1 MNRFF
6 YLLVTIAL
14 IPIANAQK
22 LQFFNIKSKSLN
34 FAQKLGVPSDSSVHE
49 LGSFRISNQITLK
62 QYKQYLNSI
71 KKDSLYSFYLSQLP
85 KIDNQEKLTAKYLS
99 SNEFDSQ
106 PVIGVSMDNACNFAR
121 WYTAI
126 QKNNKFKYR
135 LPILVEWISMNEEK
149 KTFSDDFLLDW
160 TLNSYDESS
169 LLFYKK
175 GEFPLGYFYQH
186 KNTDAKIKKRK
197 CVIGKSFR
205 VSLADPVKIASQ
217 FPCYAD
223 EGYADVGFRL
233 VEVGVGVRD
242 STFSQNN
249 IVKRKIQ
256 DDILLSTPLSSNKSL
271 TVSYGNLVYNEVE
284 LNGKIIEY
292 YTRNGLL
299 EGPFNVFTR
308 VNNQKIQV
316 VKGEMRNNCRIGYWT
331 IFDEKDPNSILV
343 KRLYHGYLDFEQVI
357 PKTSSNDLITFVQ
370 KELNPS
376 PGLDKDGCR
385 IYTLVQQRDFIF
397 SSRQYRE
404 LLFDQNNLPASR
416 MVEAIKSALSKKDV
430 ISYDN
435 SQFSKVSEED
445 RLNSFNGE
453 IIGFRIKEDFFF
465 DKNRKLSETRI
476 LGLAPIYRDSV
487 ENVVK
492 EICWF
497 YFPQLRKH
505 FVTINSLESGSNLD
519 NLFLDRKFFASVYST
534 GQEKLNKNE
543 KELAYTDIKLL
554 LFEHEIWLYLEGLR
568 KDDIYER

>member
-126 QKNNKFKYR
+126 QKNNKVKYR

-149 KTFSDDFLLDW
+149 KNFSNDFLLDW
-160 TLNSYDESS
+160 TLNAFDESS
-169 LLFYKK
+169 MLIYKK

-186 KNTDAKIKKRK
+186 KKTDLKIMKRK
-197 CVIGKSFR
+197 CVIGRSFR
-205 VSLADPVKIASQ
+205 ISLADPVKISSQ

-233 VEVGVGVRD
+233 VEISNLDFHNEKVGHGTAQED
-242 STFSQNN
+242 
-249 IVKRKIQ
+249 IQ
-256 DDILLSTPLSSNKSL
+256 LITPITSDSL
-271 TVSYGNLVYNEVE
+271 TPRFYEDLNRNEIE
-284 LNGKIIEY
+284 WNGKIIEY

-299 EGPFNVFTR
+299 EGPFNVFAR

-331 IFDEKDPNSILV
+331 IFDEKDPNAILV

-385 IYTLVQQRDFIF
+385 IYTHVKQRDFIF

-404 LLFDQNNLPASR
+404 LLFDQNNLPATR
-416 MVEAIKSALSKKDV
+416 MVEVIKSALSKKDV

-445 RLNSFNGE
+445 RLNTFNGE

-465 DKNRKLSETRI
+465 DKNRKVSETRI
-476 LGLAPIYRDSV
+476 LGLAPIYMDSI
-487 ENVVK
+487 ENTVK

>member
-1 MNRFF
+1 MLRIISFIILLSFVVISNGQKIHF
-6 YLLVTIAL
+6 YNVSAKHI
-14 IPIANAQK
+14 
-22 LQFFNIKSKSLN
+22 N
-34 FAQKLGVPSDSSVHE
+34 FAQKLGIPSDSSIHE
-49 LGSFRISNQITLK
+49 LESFRISKQITFK
-62 QYKQYLNSI
+62 EYKQYLISI
-71 KKDSLYSFYLSQLP
+71 KKDSLYNFYLSQLP
-85 KIDNQEKLTAKYLS
+85 KIDHQEILTEKYLN
-99 SNEFDSQ
+99 SNAFDDQ
-106 PVIGVSMDNACNFAR
+106 PVIGVSMDNACNYAR
-121 WYTAI
+121 WYTAN

-149 KTFSDDFLLDW
+149 KNFSNDFLLDW
-160 TLNSYDESS
+160 TLNAFDESS
-169 LLFYKK
+169 MLIYKK

-186 KNTDAKIKKRK
+186 KKTDLKVMKRK
-197 CVIGKSFR
+197 CVIGRSFR
-205 VSLADPVKIASQ
+205 ISLADPVKISSQ

-233 VEVGVGVRD
+233 VEISNLDFHNEKVGHGTAQEDIQLINPITSD
-242 STFSQNN
+242 SP
-249 IVKRKIQ
+249 
-256 DDILLSTPLSSNKSL
+256 TPRFYEDLNR
-271 TVSYGNLVYNEVE
+271 NEIE
-284 LNGKIIEY
+284 WNGRIIEY

-299 EGPFNVFTR
+299 EGPFNVFAW

-331 IFDEKDPNSILV
+331 IFDEKDPNAILV
-343 KRLYHGYLDFEQVI
+343 KRLYHDYLDFEQII
-357 PKTSSNDLITFVQ
+357 PKPVSNDLITFVQ

-376 PGLDKDGCR
+376 QGLDKDGCR
-385 IYTLVQQRDFIF
+385 IYTHVKQRDFIF

-404 LLFDQNNLPASR
+404 LLFDQNNLPATR
-416 MVEAIKSALSKKDV
+416 MVEVIKSALSKKDL

-445 RLNSFNGE
+445 RLNTFNGE

-465 DKNRKLSETRI
+465 DKNRKVSETRI
-476 LGLAPIYRDSV
+476 LGLAPIYFDSI
-487 ENVVK
+487 ENK
-492 EICWF
+492 IEEICWF

-505 FVTINSLESGSNLD
+505 FVTINSSESGSNLD

-534 GQEKLNKNE
+534 EMDKLNEND